1 MQIEWLDQALD
12 DFDEAIARIDEL
24 NPQAARKFAKI
35 IHLHIQQLH
44 QMPLIGRRGRVEDT
58 RELVIPGTHFIIP
71 YRFDGHHLI
80 ELLAVMHDAREWPEK
95 FDSPE

>member
-1 MQIEWLDQALD
+1 MRIEWLEQALD
-12 DFDEAIARIDEL
+12 DFDAAIAYLDEQ
-24 NPQAARKFAKI
+24 NPQAARKIAKI
-35 IHLHIQQLH
+35 IHLQVQQLH
-44 QMPLIGRRGRVEDT
+44 QMPLIGRRGRVENT
-58 RELVIPGTHFIIP
+58 RELVVPGTHFIIP

>member
-1 MQIEWLDQALD
+1 MRIEWLQQALD
-12 DFDEAIARIDEL
+12 DFDAAITRIDKL
-24 NPQAARKFAKI
+24 NPQAACNIAKI
-35 IHLHIQQLH
+35 VHLHVRQLQH
-44 QMPLIGRRGRVEDT
+44 MPLIGRPGRVENT

-80 ELLAVMHDAREWPEK
+80 ELLAVMHDAREWPEE